1 MAYIKYDI
9 TYNERKDKVS
19 TRGWGERKK
28 GLGGEKDALM
38 EKVCPK
44 DLTNSRKGKALKVR
58 DPIGDLRFSSLL
70 VPSNDAHSLPINAI
84 GK

>member
-1 MAYIKYDI
+1 MTSLTMKEKIKSPHAGGRKE
-9 TYNERKDKVS
+9 ERA
-19 TRGWGERKK
+19 
-28 GLGGEKDALM
+28 GGEKDALM

-44 DLTNSRKGKALKVR
+44 DLTNSRKGKALKVQ